1 MCPFKCVKILC
12 RSTPHRS
19 LALDQLRLVNPRI
32 GVLRFGRLVSSE
44 RNHTV
49 AVFVN
54 GLTSYT
60 LLGTLPTV
68 VRGGVVYFGLR
79 RVSDTGDW

>member
-54 GLTSYT
+54 GLSFYT
-60 LLGTLPTV
+60 LTRILLEQWYLPPT
-68 VRGGVVYFGLR
+68 
-79 RVSDTGDW
+79 SCIKEMADKSED